1 MQRFQV
7 SGYSPYAGT
16 WFFLGVI
23 EAKTQRG
30 ANQKAHNKFN
40 RHNDYDE
47 FALFPIKE
55 A

>member
-23 EAKTQRG
+23 EGKNMRG
-30 ANQKAHNKFN
+30 ANQKAHTRWNK
-40 RHNDYDE
+40 HNDYDE